1 MNQPRNKK
9 AEIASIRRDL
19 MGERTVALS
28 RIGGDTGTDE
38 GERRTQLVWQN
49 FRVKNCTSAHAVV
62 LGSDHPEFVEGK
74 DAAAQNSQ
82 ELFENELYQA
92 GVAGVALERL
102 CTVHSHYFGG
112 GFEKIVGKKLR
123 QFAKD
128 KFDFDDKTGRAK
140 APTKMLNVLRRQE
153 ARSLVAEE
161 QDFLADEKEKQMSNR
176 GSSYEQPKPV
186 GLAATEMGFDPEK
199 RPRYASTK
207 MTPDEC
213 EERGPPGGM
222 VGLMGP
228 GGGKGGGKGGP
239 VFGF

>member
-38 GERRTQLVWQN
+38 GERRTQLIWQN

-62 LGSDHPEFVEGK
+62 LGTDHPEFAEGK

-92 GVAGVALERL
+92 GIAGVALDRL

-123 QFAKD
+123 QFVKE
-128 KFDFDDKTGRAK
+128 KFDFDDKAGRAK

-161 QDFLADEKEKQMSNR
+161 EDFLAESKEKMLSNR
-176 GSSYEQPKPV
+176 GKNYAPPNPV
-186 GLAATEMGFDPEK
+186 GLAPTEMGFDPDK

-222 VGLMGP
+222 VGLLP
-228 GGGKGGGKGGP
+228 GKGGGKGGP